1 MPTVHGVPP
10 SPFVRK
16 ARVFLAEKGIAYDL
30 VQVTPMPPAN
40 ATPEFRQISPLGKI
54 PAYTDGD
61 FAISDSSV
69 ICAYLERANPS
80 PALYPGDPKPYAR
93 ALWFEEYADT
103 RLSETV
109 GPAFFQRVVRKA
121 FFKQGPDEDAVKKA
135 LEGLPP
141 VLDYLEAQLG
151 DGEYLVG
158 NRFSIADIAVGTQ
171 LAQLEHAGE
180 SVDAARWPKLAAYA
194 GRILGRPSFK
204 ECIAQETAI
213 FASM

>member
-1 MPTVHGVPP
+1 MPKLHGVPP

-16 ARVFLAEKGIAYDL
+16 TRVFLAEKGIPYDL
-30 VQVTPMPPAN
+30 VQVTPMPPEN

-80 PALYPGDPKPYAR
+80 PALYPGDPQPYAR

-109 GPAFFQRVVRKA
+109 GPAFFQRVIRKKL
-121 FFKQGPDEDAVKKA
+121 FKQDPDEDAVKKA
-135 LEGLPP
+135 LDGIPA
-141 VLDYLEAQLG
+141 VFDYLEGQLG
-151 DGEYLVG
+151 DDEYLVG
-158 NRFSIADIAVGTQ
+158 NRFSIADIAVGSQ
-171 LAQLEHAGE
+171 LAQFGHAGE
-180 SVDAARWPKLAAYA
+180 SVDGARWPKLAAHA

-204 ECIAQETAI
+204 ECIAQEAAI